1 MRKKRKYSKEYYLAN
16 RERIAASTNKW
27 QSANKDKLASYAKK
41 RYQSLSHSPVV
52 YLIVKE
58 NYVGVT
64 KNLKS
69 RLNFHKNKSKR
80 DISEVIIL
88 CECKTRKEALE
99 IEYALHKEG
108 YVGSALR
115 S

>member
-1 MRKKRKYSKEYYLAN
+1 MRRGEYSKEYYSAN
-16 RERIAASTNKW
+16 KERMNAATVKW
-27 QSANKDKLASYAKK
+27 QKSNKDKLTKYYAE
-41 RYQSLSHSPVV
+41 RYQRLSHNPLV

-69 RLNFHKNKSKR
+69 RLNFHKNKSNR

-88 CECKTRKEALE
+88 CECKDRAEALE
-99 IEYALHKEG
+99 IEAALHKEG
-108 YVGSALR
+108 YNGKHSR
-115 S
+115 YN